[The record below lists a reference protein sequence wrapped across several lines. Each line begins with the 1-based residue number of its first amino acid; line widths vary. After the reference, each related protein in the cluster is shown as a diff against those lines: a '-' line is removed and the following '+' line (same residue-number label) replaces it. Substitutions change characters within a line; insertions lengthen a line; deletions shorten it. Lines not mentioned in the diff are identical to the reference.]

1 MYTLL
6 WYPKCSTCQKAKKFL
21 EAKKINFTLRNIVE
35 EVPQIDELKEWILQS
50 KLNINKW
57 FNTSGQLYRTMN
69 LKEKR
74 LNMTMEEQ
82 IKLLSTNGMLIKRP
96 ILITE
101 QKIYVGFHEK
111 EYQVI
116 K

>member
-35 EVPQIDELKEWILQS
+35 EVPQIDELKEWILQ
-50 KLNINKW
+50 
-57 FNTSGQLYRTMN
+57 
-69 LKEKR
+69 
-74 LNMTMEEQ
+74 
-82 IKLLSTNGMLIKRP
+82 
-96 ILITE
+96 ITE